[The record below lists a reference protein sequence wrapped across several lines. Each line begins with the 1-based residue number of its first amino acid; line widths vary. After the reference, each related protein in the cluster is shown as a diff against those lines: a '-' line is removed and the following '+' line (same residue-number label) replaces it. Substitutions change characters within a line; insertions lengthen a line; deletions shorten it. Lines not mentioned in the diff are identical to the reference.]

1 MKGFQ
6 NSSETQKASL
16 NLFVVKYL
24 NACFKAIYIF
34 FFKRNLFSSNQSGLG
49 PGYSCINQLLSI
61 NHVILSAFDMGI
73 EVCGIFLIF
82 LKLLKKY
89 DMME

>member
-1 MKGFQ
+1 M
-6 NSSETQKASL
+6 
-16 NLFVVKYL
+16 VKYL
-24 NACFKAIYIF
+24 NACFKAIFIY
-34 FFKRNLFSSNQSGLG
+34 FFKKNLFSSNQSGLG
-49 PGYSCINQLLSI
+49 PRDSCINQLLSI
-61 NHVILSAFDMGI
+61 NHVVLSAFDMGI